1 MEANEITSEINTIA
15 GQIVKKY
22 RPMKI
27 ILFGSAGRQD
37 YAQVNDLD
45 FLIIKEDVPLNGL
58 DRIRELDKLIDRN
71 IAVDMLIYRP
81 DEFDKRIELGDPFIK
96 TILREGRVLYG

>member
-1 MEANEITSEINTIA
+1 M
-15 GQIVKKY
+15 
-22 RPMKI
+22 
-27 ILFGSAGRQD
+27 FGSAGRQD

>member
-1 MEANEITSEINTIA
+1 MEANEITSEINIIA

-22 RPMKI
+22 HPMKI
-27 ILFGSAGRQD
+27 ILFGSAGQRD

>member
-1 MEANEITSEINTIA
+1 MEANEITSEINIIA

-22 RPMKI
+22 HPMKI
-27 ILFGSAGRQD
+27 ILFGSAGRRD